1 MGELMDRSIAR
12 RLLTVGCGLLLWSAM
27 LPLFSSTSATAAD
40 VDTQTQTD
48 VANALWKLTYKPGEI
63 PPRIRNKLK
72 DPRNSNSSIG
82 SRLTFYLNDRVN
94 NPISFTPDYS
104 QNYANLALYNSS
116 VNVHQAQTRNAYLG
130 EDRSTGFRDIPAPG
144 PDVLPFPQSDAVDL
158 QAQFGWYYAAG
169 NVVGDDGKQ
178 YGIMLMLVSTPMLPP
193 TSATALGI
201 SDTENESTQLQ
212 LEINQGGGFHYEA
225 RPTHVA
231 GTTGLLQF
239 KPDAFFSV
247 MGKNRMESLKK
258 GQFFPMRMQA
268 LGWDFSTPTPTQM
281 KVDIVVSSGSKVLLE
296 GNLGCLPCCGGIG
309 TLYYSIPR
317 MTVDPKRSSIAI
329 NGKKIKLKSGTF
341 WLDHQWGTS
350 GNPKLEVLRAAGNL
364 APAGPGGWDFFPMNF
379 TGNRAMVVY
388 FLHTADFLQF
398 YGVTDD
404 QPKPGTMTVPVKG
417 QYVDEN
423 DNPTQV
429 TGTLSVTDWISATTT
444 PDPAQYPVTHVWH
457 PNNWVFNFPN
467 PTTVPAELQNLTLTP
482 ITTQPSTLFFSGGA
496 QYQEAPSNITNGDN
510 LVVGTGYGE
519 STGYAGIGAVK
530 TNAFALAGLPNQP
543 NLFVPPGPSPQLIAD
558 STAFTLAHLDE
569 LTAAVAQC
577 KDQTNG
583 ADADDEID
591 LLGRYSY

>member
-1 MGELMDRSIAR
+1 MGRSIAR

-247 MGKNRMESLKK
+247 MGKNRMKSLKK

-423 DNPTQV
+423 DNPTQ
-429 TGTLSVTDWISATTT
+429 SMSAAA
-444 PDPAQYPVTHVWH
+444 AQGS
-457 PNNWVFNFPN
+457 F
-467 PTTVPAELQNLTLTP
+467 
-482 ITTQPSTLFFSGGA
+482 LFHRG
-496 QYQEAPSNITNGDN
+496 NRR
-510 LVVGTGYGE
+510 
-519 STGYAGIGAVK
+519 AVE
-530 TNAFALAGLPNQP
+530 AGLISVDDAG
-543 NLFVPPGPSPQLIAD
+543 LGMRWIAE
-558 STAFTLAHLDE
+558 SLAEQAFGRCGI
-569 LTAAVAQC
+569 AQ
-577 KDQTNG
+577 
-583 ADADDEID
+583 
-591 LLGRYSY
+591 RR